1 MIAITS
7 DAKSATLLNEVTKD
21 KLWVTVM
28 CDGQICIE
36 ASGDPLLI
44 SPQMAKAF
52 AVTIQCLAE
61 QSDRWPRASASDEDG

>member
-7 DAKSATLLNEVTKD
+7 DSNSVTLLDDRTQD

-28 CDGQICIE
+28 ADGQIAIE

-44 SPQMAKAF
+44 SPQMATAF
-52 AVTIQCLAE
+52 AVTLRCLAE
-61 QSDRWPRASASDEDG
+61 QARKVVTARDW